1 MRNRKQLNRGGAM
14 MEFMLLAPL
23 WLPLLLGTLWIGSA
37 MVWELEITEVA
48 RDAASLYSRGT
59 DFSVAAGSN
68 SDVAADNAILPNLA
82 VDLGTVGTTG
92 NGVFIFST
100 LTYVGNSVCAG
111 ISSTYGTAGTPGS
124 HTASCTNYGKFVFT
138 QQYKVGNAGKLNCH
152 FGTPT
157 AADLDASNSYKIDS
171 PVTYVTHTGDVSTF
185 NLVPAPQEMGSDGY
199 QSGQPIYLVEVYFTN
214 RAEPGYTQ
222 GANYAYAVY

>member
-1 MRNRKQLNRGGAM
+1 M

-59 DFSVAAGSN
+59 DFSIAAGAN

-82 VDLGTVGTTG
+82 VDLGTVGTSG

-100 LTYVGNSVCAG
+100 VLYVGNSVCAG
-111 ISSTYGTAGTPGS
+111 IDSTYGTAGTPGS
-124 HTASCTNYGKFVFT
+124 HTNLCKNWGKFVFT
-138 QQYKVGNAGKLNCH
+138 QQYKVGNAGKLTSH
-152 FGTPT
+152 FGTAPSG
-157 AADLDASNSYKIDS
+157 DLDATNSYKVDDAK
-171 PVTYVTHTGDVSTF
+171 TYVGDTADVSTF
-185 NLVPAPQEMGSDGY
+185 SLVPAPTEMGSDGY